1 MQVKCKVNA
10 VCKLAWPM
18 LNRSLYSYLQL
29 LDCRYKGTNIIS
41 NEKIYIELFSL
52 NDVNKISVP
61 LHAL

>member
-29 LDCRYKGTNIIS
+29 LDCRYKGTNIKP
-41 NEKIYIELFSL
+41 NQKIYFELFSL
-52 NDVNKISVP
+52 NDVNKNGAP
-61 LHAL
+61 FRAP